1 MILTFIPANS
11 PSDLW
16 VLLAVAAVAL
26 IALALRR
33 ASGGAE
39 TVPGTTTPPPPPPIP
54 GFDDEDDDTLE
65 TEDAAA
71 VTVDGIAFIGEEHG
85 VSLVPTPDPLAP
97 APASRPIV
105 PMEFL
110 RAGDFSA
117 ARVVRGAPGVDPWR
131 LELLGPEG
139 EYVSFG
145 FDIEEGARA
154 ALDLLETRAVM
165 RYVED
170 EGGRPLLPSTEQFEE
185 ARRRR
190 DETERL
196 LALGDMEGEQPLQ

>member
-11 PSDLW
+11 QRDLW

-33 ASGGAE
+33 MSGGAE
-39 TVPGTTTPPPPPPIP
+39 TVPGSTTPPPPP
-54 GFDDEDDDTLE
+54 GLDFEEDDDTLE
-65 TEDAAA
+65 AEDAAA

>member
-1 MILTFIPANS
+1 MKSST
-11 PSDLW
+11 
-16 VLLAVAAVAL
+16 LLALVLIAVVAL
-26 IALALRR
+26 LALLMRR
-33 ASGGAE
+33 QGESAPATSA
-39 TVPGTTTPPPPPPIP
+39 PPPPPMP
-54 GFDDEDDDTLE
+54 GFEDDDEDAELE